1 MMLDNKYEEDPK
13 NPDSLPSLNPFLNKK
28 LLETRTV
35 LIFGDI
41 NMELAQRVSSE
52 LLILAHS
59 SAQPINV
66 IINSPGGHVESGD
79 TLYDFLRFID
89 VPVNVI
95 GTGWV
100 ASAGALIFLGGKKDR
115 RFVLPNTRFLLHQP
129 LGGMQGK
136 ALDIKI
142 QAEEIIKMR
151 ERINCIIAK
160 ETGNPLE
167 KVRADTERD
176 FWLSAEEGIQY
187 GLAHRVITSLK
198 DLPSDP

>member
-35 LIFGDI
+35 LIFGEI

-59 SAQPINV
+59 SPQPINV

-100 ASAGALIFLGGKKDR
+100 ASAGALIFLGGKKNR

-151 ERINCIIAK
+151 ERINSIIAK
-160 ETGNPLE
+160 ETGNPIE
-167 KVRADTERD
+167 KVRAETERD

-198 DLPSDP
+198 DLPSVS